1 MGASVVSFRRKPQA
15 ATAMLRTEGATEI
28 VKFRGCFPESS
39 SVTKICADMVVK
51 KNVLTVLAIIA
62 IVIAWM
68 LAVTSV

>member
-1 MGASVVSFRRKPQA
+1 
-15 ATAMLRTEGATEI
+15 MLRTEGATEI